1 MKQGNRSQGS
11 RGASEGHA
19 GNRSGKPSRRNGAQ
33 DSAKRGSGRQ
43 GKRTASG
50 KQDSRHASRDD
61 ERLSEG
67 PVAGAGRRDFEKAHG
82 SGKPKSAHGL
92 NKTQG
97 SRGSGKARASRGDS
111 VTASTA
117 KQPKPK
123 ASLPPRSAF
132 LPVSR
137 VDMEERGWDC
147 CDFVFVC
154 GDAYVDH
161 PSFGMAI
168 ITRLLEANH
177 YKVGVICQP
186 DWRDPESITVLGK
199 PRLSFLVSAGNM
211 DSMVNH
217 YTVAKKHRSTDAFS
231 PGGEMGLRPDRAA
244 VVYGNLIRRTY
255 KDVPIVLGGIEASLR
270 RLAHYDYWSDKL
282 KRSILLD
289 SGADLVSY
297 GMGEHSI
304 VEIADALAA
313 GLDVSDIT
321 FIDGTVYRAKTLE
334 HVYDYELLP
343 SFDSMQKDNLEYAR
357 SFNVQ
362 YANSDPF
369 TGKRLVEP
377 YSDHE
382 FVVQNPPSKPLTT
395 SEMDAVYR
403 LPYARAYHPM
413 YEEAGGIPAIR
424 EVKFSL
430 TSNRGCFGECAFCAL
445 TFHQGRIVQV
455 RSHESIVEEAKQMIA
470 DPEFKGYIHDVGGP
484 TADYRQPACDAQL
497 RRGACRNKHCL
508 SPQPCRK
515 LNADHTDYLQLLHEL
530 RELPGVKKV
539 FVRSGIRFDYVLAD
553 RNKGEA
559 FVREL
564 CEHHVSGQLRV
575 APEHV
580 SNAVL
585 GVMGKPQHQVYEKFV
600 KLFQQ
605 ANDACGLKQF
615 VVPYL
620 MSSHPGSTLDEAIEL
635 AEYVRDMGFNPEQ
648 VQDFYPTPSTMST
661 AMYFTGVDPRTMERV
676 FVPKSPHEK
685 ALQRAL
691 IQYRDPKNHDLVME
705 ALRKAGRTD
714 LIGFGPKCLIRPY
727 KGEGGHS
734 AGAKKGVAGA
744 KNAMRGQKGREGGQG
759 SGGGK
764 GVSGSRGAAGA
775 GKRGGVGGSGGS
787 GRAADGMAKRPR
799 ATGDTGGR
807 GGSSG
812 NVNAGK
818 RGGSPNGGHGGKG
831 NGSRG
836 KAPRR

>member
-1 MKQGNRSQGS
+1 
-11 RGASEGHA
+11 
-19 GNRSGKPSRRNGAQ
+19 
-33 DSAKRGSGRQ
+33 
-43 GKRTASG
+43 
-50 KQDSRHASRDD
+50 
-61 ERLSEG
+61 
-67 PVAGAGRRDFEKAHG
+67 
-82 SGKPKSAHGL
+82 
-92 NKTQG
+92 
-97 SRGSGKARASRGDS
+97 
-111 VTASTA
+111 
-117 KQPKPK
+117 
-123 ASLPPRSAF
+123 
-132 LPVSR
+132 
-137 VDMEERGWDC
+137 MEECGWDC

-186 DWRDPESITVLGK
+186 DWRDPESVTVLGK
-199 PRLSFLVSAGNM
+199 PRLGFLVSAGNM

-343 SFDSMQKDNLEYAR
+343 SFDSMQKDNLKYAR

-362 YANSDPF
+362 YGNSDPF

-508 SPQPCRK
+508 TPQPCRK
-515 LNADHTDYLQLLHEL
+515 LNADHADYLQLLREL

-553 RNKGEA
+553 RAKGEA

-605 ANDACGLKQF
+605 ANDACGLRQF

-705 ALRKAGRTD
+705 ALRKAGRAD

-727 KGEGGHS
+727 KVEGGHG

-744 KNAMRGQKGREGGQG
+744 KNAMRGPKGREGGQG
-759 SGGGK
+759 SGDRGA
-764 GVSGSRGAAGA
+764 SGSRGAAGA
-775 GKRGGVGGSGGS
+775 GKRGQGAGGG
-787 GRAADGMAKRPR
+787 A
-799 ATGDTGGR
+799 
-807 GGSSG
+807 
-812 NVNAGK
+812 NAGK
-818 RGGSPNGGHGGKG
+818 RGGKG
-831 NGSRG
+831 DGARG